1 MTTAALI
8 GLVAFGVALVLFL
21 IIVVRIQ
28 AFAALLLA
36 SMVVAVLGGVPL
48 AEIPVVIQEG
58 MGRTLGYIA
67 IVVGLGAMLGQLLQV
82 SGGAERVAR
91 TLLGRLGEERA
102 PWALALTGLIVA
114 TPVFFDVA
122 LILFIPLVYGLARRS
137 GRSLLYYAIPLLA
150 GIAVAHSF
158 IPPTPG
164 PVAVASLIGADL
176 GWVIAVGLLAGIPAT
191 VVGGIFFGRTIAGRI
206 HLRVPEYMQPEV
218 NPGPASVSTE
228 SSSTA
233 PAADAE
239 LPGFGLVLALI
250 GVPLS
255 LILLGTVSRVTLG
268 DGHPLRALFAFLGH
282 PFAALLVAVLLAFW
296 LLGTRRGYSAE
307 EVRKVATAG
316 LEPVGMII
324 LVTGA
329 GGVFGNV
336 LVAAGVGDALAS
348 LMAGSAMPV
357 VVLAF
362 LIAAVVRVAQ
372 GSATVA
378 MVTAAG
384 IVAPVIQAGSYP
396 PPMLGALTIA
406 IAAGATVLSHVNDSG
421 FWLVSRF
428 LGMSEAETLRSWT
441 VMVTLVGLVGF
452 AVALVFSAFF

>member
-1 MTTAALI
+1 MTTGALI
-8 GLVAFGVALVLFL
+8 GLVAFGVALLLVL

-28 AFAALLLA
+28 AFAALLLT

-48 AEIPVVIQEG
+48 AEIPAVIQEG

-91 TLLGRLGEERA
+91 TLVGRMGEERA

-137 GRSLLYYAIPLLA
+137 GRSLLFYAIPLVA

-176 GWVIAVGLLAGIPAT
+176 GWVIGVGLLAGIPAT
-191 VVGGIFFGRTIAGRI
+191 VVGGIFFGRYIGGRI
-206 HLRVPEYMQPEV
+206 HLGVPEYMLAEA
-218 NPGPASVSTE
+218 NPGPAAMSTGPD
-228 SSSTA
+228 SPA
-233 PAADAE
+233 AAADAE
-239 LPGFGLVLALI
+239 LPGFGLVVTLI
-250 GVPLS
+250 GVPLF
-255 LILLGTVSRVTLG
+255 LILLGSVSRVALAE
-268 DGHPLRALFAFLGH
+268 GHPVRSLFAFLGH
-282 PFAALLVAVLLAFW
+282 PFTALLIAALLAFW

-307 EVRKVATAG
+307 EVRKVATAA

-336 LVAAGVGDALAS
+336 LVATGVGDALAG
-348 LMAGSAMPV
+348 LMADSALPV
-357 VVLAF
+357 VVLSF
-362 LIAAVVRVAQ
+362 LIATVVRVAQ

-384 IVAPVIQAGSYP
+384 IVGPVIQAGSYSD
-396 PPMLGALTIA
+396 PMLGAITIA

-428 LGMSEAETLRSWT
+428 LGMSEADTLRSWT
-441 VMVTLVGLVGF
+441 VMETLVGLVGF
-452 AVALVFSAFF
+452 AVVLLFSAFL

>member
-1 MTTAALI
+1 MSTGALI
-8 GLVAFGVALVLFL
+8 GLVALGVALILFL

-36 SMVVAVLGGVPL
+36 SMVVAVVGGVPL
-48 AEIPVVIQEG
+48 AEIGGVIQEG

-67 IVVGLGAMLGQLLQV
+67 IVVGLGAMLGALLEV
-82 SGGAERVAR
+82 SGGAERIAR
-91 TLLGRLGEERA
+91 TLVGRVGEARA

-122 LILFIPLVYGLARRS
+122 LILFIPLVYGLARQS
-137 GRSLLYYAIPLLA
+137 GRSLLFYAIPLVA

-164 PVAVASLIGADL
+164 PVAVASLLGADL
-176 GWVIAVGLLAGIPAT
+176 GWVIAMGLLAGVPAT
-191 VVGGIFFGRTIAGRI
+191 IIGGIFFGRYISGRI
-206 HLRVPEYMQPEV
+206 HLDVPEYMLQDADSHE
-218 NPGPASVSTE
+218 
-228 SSSTA
+228 
-233 PAADAE
+233 AAEDAE

-250 GVPLS
+250 GVPLL
-255 LILLGTVSRVTLG
+255 LILLSTVSRVVLAEG
-268 DGHPLRALFAFLGH
+268 DPLRNLFAFIGH
-282 PFAALLVAVLLAFW
+282 PFTALLIAALLAFW
-296 LLGTRRGYSAE
+296 LLGVRRGYSAE

-316 LEPVGMII
+316 LEPVGLII

-336 LVAAGVGDALAS
+336 LIETGVGRALAD
-348 LMAGSAMPV
+348 LMAGSNMPV
-357 VVLAF
+357 LVLAF
-362 LIAAVVRVAQ
+362 LIATVVRVAQ

-384 IVAPVIQAGSYP
+384 IIAPVIQAGSYSAP
-396 PPMLGALTIA
+396 LLGALTIA
-406 IAAGATVLSHVNDSG
+406 IASGATVLSHVNDSG

-441 VMVTLVGLVGF
+441 VMETLVGLVGF
-452 AVALVFSAFF
+452 AVVLVFSFFL

>member
-1 MTTAALI
+1 MTTVALI
-8 GLVAFGVALVLFL
+8 GLVAFGVALLLFL

-48 AEIPVVIQEG
+48 AEVPAVIQEG

-102 PWALALTGLIVA
+102 PWALGLTGLIVA

-191 VVGGIFFGRTIAGRI
+191 VVGGIVFGRTIAGRI
-206 HLRVPEYMQPEV
+206 HLPVPEYMLPEV

-268 DGHPLRALFAFLGH
+268 DGHPMRALFAFLGH
-282 PFAALLVAVLLAFW
+282 PFAALLVATLLAFW

-362 LIAAVVRVAQ
+362 LIATVVRVAQ

-428 LGMSEAETLRSWT
+428 LGMSEADTLRSWT